1 MVAAKF
7 STEVCKMKKRK
18 IAIIDFAGITYEL
31 TRKDLQLIADALDIV
46 SPDNSEV
53 GEQARKLAT
62 RFHVLAKAK

>member
-1 MVAAKF
+1 M
-7 STEVCKMKKRK
+7 TMKKVGTVE
-18 IAIIDFAGITYEL
+18 FSGITYEL

-62 RFHVLAKAK
+62 QFHVLANAK

>member
-1 MVAAKF
+1 
-7 STEVCKMKKRK
+7 MKKVGTVE
-18 IAIIDFAGITYEL
+18 FSGITYEL

-62 RFHVLAKAK
+62 QFHVLANAK